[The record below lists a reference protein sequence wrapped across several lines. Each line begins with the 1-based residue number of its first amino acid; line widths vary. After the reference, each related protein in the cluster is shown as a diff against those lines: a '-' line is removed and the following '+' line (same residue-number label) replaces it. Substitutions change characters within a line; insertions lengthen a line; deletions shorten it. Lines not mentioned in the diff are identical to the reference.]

1 MTTTLTY
8 STSLL
13 GRAPMPVPAGA
24 HAIVASH
31 APVRAFPA
39 AASAAHAV
47 TASTWLGGSGSA
59 GHMGSGYTGFGSI
72 AVACDST
79 VDTTTTNATKRID
92 PGRLE
97 GMT

>member
-59 GHMGSGYTGFGSI
+59 GHMGFGSI